1 MHPVRRPSP
10 PVAAVLVG
18 LVVLALA
25 AGCGDSLATRS
36 SDGSS
41 RATTTSAAPV
51 ASPFCEAVENSRR
64 ATEPV
69 AALGIGGRL
78 GDVGQVADDV
88 RTANQQVTALAP
100 QEIRADFERTT
111 ALVEQQL
118 QLLEANGG
126 DTLALARDPAV
137 ARARTD
143 PEFTAANRRVSDY
156 VRRTCSA

>member
-1 MHPVRRPSP
+1 MYPVRRMALFATM
-10 PVAAVLVG
+10 AA
-18 LVVLALA
+18 LALV

-36 SDGSS
+36 SDYSS
-41 RATTTSAAPV
+41 DSTPTTEARAS
-51 ASPFCEAVENSRR
+51 SPFCEAVENSRR

-69 AALGIGGRL
+69 AALGVGQQL
-78 GDVGQVADDV
+78 GDVGQVAADV

-126 DTLALARDPAV
+126 DTLAVARDPAISQ
-137 ARARTD
+137 ARTD
-143 PEFTAANRRVSDY
+143 PEYTAANSRVTDY
-156 VRRTCSA
+156 VRRTCNP